1 MSYSNL
7 SWGKDNPTDV
17 NVIIEIP
24 ADSAPVKYEVDKD
37 TNLLMVDR
45 FNPSLMRYP
54 VNYGYI
60 PNTLS
65 DDGDPI
71 DVLMVTPTPLVHGSV
86 IRARVIGLLNM
97 TDDAG
102 EDTKLIAV
110 PHDKLSTIYR
120 DVKSPSDL
128 PAVLLEQIKHFFEHY
143 KDLEEGKWVKLGS
156 IEGVERAII
165 EIDASIKRNQE
176 S

>member
-1 MSYSNL
+1 
-7 SWGKDNPTDV
+7 
-17 NVIIEIP
+17 
-24 ADSAPVKYEVDKD
+24 
-37 TNLLMVDR
+37 
-45 FNPSLMRYP
+45 
-54 VNYGYI
+54 
-60 PNTLS
+60 
-65 DDGDPI
+65 
-71 DVLMVTPTPLVHGSV
+71 MVTPVPLVHGSV

-128 PAVLLEQIKHFFEHY
+128 PPVLLEQIKHFFEHY

-156 IEGVERAII
+156 IDGVEKAIS
-165 EIDASIKRNQE
+165 EIDASIKRFEEN
-176 S
+176 